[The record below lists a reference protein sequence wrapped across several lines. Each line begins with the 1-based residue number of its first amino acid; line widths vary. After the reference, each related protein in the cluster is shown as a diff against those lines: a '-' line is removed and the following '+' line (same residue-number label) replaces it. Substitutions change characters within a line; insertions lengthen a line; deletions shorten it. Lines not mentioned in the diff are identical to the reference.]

1 MRLESRD
8 FSRVRFTEDDGVV
21 ENDESNDCEEDC
33 EDMTNVEDVV
43 ESNLCKCCQ
52 CEQKDYCNDYECTC
66 GELECEN
73 DGEDEDWVVEDEL
86 CQCVYCKSARGEF
99 SEEEEYEI
107 GLVEYY
113 ADLVEKNRCT
123 CGAEMRNILFSFLQE
138 GIEIGSERAK
148 EEMME
153 FLVD

>member
-1 MRLESRD
+1 
-8 FSRVRFTEDDGVV
+8 
-21 ENDESNDCEEDC
+21 
-33 EDMTNVEDVV
+33 MTDVEDVV
-43 ESNLCKCCQ
+43 EFNLCKCCQ

-99 SEEEEYEI
+99 SEEETEI

-113 ADLVEKNRCT
+113 ADLIENIQCSCGCQLRNTLYKLVQECVAMGYEEASEK
-123 CGAEMRNILFSFLQE
+123 MRKFIDE
-138 GIEIGSERAK
+138 
-148 EEMME
+148 
-153 FLVD
+153 